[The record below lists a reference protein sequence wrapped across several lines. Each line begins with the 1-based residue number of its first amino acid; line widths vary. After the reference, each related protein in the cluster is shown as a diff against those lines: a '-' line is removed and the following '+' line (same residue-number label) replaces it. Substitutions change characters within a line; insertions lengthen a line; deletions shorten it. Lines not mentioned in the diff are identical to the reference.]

1 MTSQQARRHRRID
14 SFALA
19 LTTTAIRAALAAV
32 PACALMAVP
41 SFAAEPEATPTSQ
54 VPRQYAIASGTLADV
69 LAQYAAATGVQ
80 LVFEPGML
88 AGLRSGG
95 LRGRYTPQE
104 GFEQVL
110 RGSGYEV
117 VSQGRGA
124 YALRKAGAPV
134 RNGTG
139 GTSDTS
145 HAATL
150 PAVTVAAAT
159 ERETPTSR
167 VNGYVARRSATATK
181 TDTAL
186 IENPQSVSVITADEI
201 GDRKAESLDEA
212 LRYTA
217 GVTPNLKPW
226 AVDEFSLLRGF
237 ELGTAGVFMDGL
249 LTSGRSYAAPIEPY
263 GLERLEV
270 LRGPASVLYGKMP
283 PGGMVNAVSK
293 RPTADALREIGVE
306 YGTYNRKQLKADIG
320 GALDSQG
327 EWTYRLTV
335 LGRDSGTRLD
345 NDRDDRL
352 YIAPALTWQPNADTK
367 LTLLGRYQKDNQA
380 YAWQN
385 KLQEPGV
392 FGQPNPRVNIG
403 GYDNRW
409 QRDNKMLGYE
419 FEHRI
424 DDTWSV
430 QQSMRYSELDRSET
444 NVFPRGL
451 RADGY
456 TLNRSFSPRETHWK
470 GLLADTRVQARFDT
484 GPLTHTMLAGVDYA
498 KSRITDEFPYDRP
511 LLAPMNLFAPVYTH
525 QPLAPAADP
534 YVNRM
539 PSKQVGLYLQDQV
552 KWNRWVV
559 TAGVRHDKADASGT
573 RTFAKAG
580 DSTLDYDTSVSAT
593 TGRVGA
599 VYLFDSGWAPYV
611 NYATSF
617 SPEIGNNVRGEPLKP
632 SKGRQVEAGV
642 RYQPA
647 EENQSYTASVFNIV
661 RSNVTTAAPQ
671 APGEVIQTGQ
681 VRSRGLELEAR
692 AELTKNLSLIA
703 QYTYLDTR
711 ITRSND
717 GDLGLPLM
725 SAPKHSASVWGKYS
739 FPVGDA
745 TRAFAA
751 LGVRYLGKSRSAW
764 DTDYAGITNPS
775 VTLVD
780 LALGFDRGPWRFTLN
795 INNLLNKQSLMDC
808 NGSICYRSSERTA
821 NLSALYRF

>member
-14 SFALA
+14 KFAVAITTMAIRVVLGGAGALA
-19 LTTTAIRAALAAV
+19 VATAPV
-32 PACALMAVP
+32 
-41 SFAAEPEATPTSQ
+41 FAAEAAGPGA
-54 VPRQYAIASGTLADV
+54 RQYAIAAGTLADV

-95 LRGRYTPQE
+95 LRGRYTAQE

-117 VSQGRGA
+117 VGQGAGA
-124 YALRKAGAPV
+124 YSLRKTGTPV
-134 RNGTG
+134 RSSTG
-139 GTSDTS
+139 D
-145 HAATL
+145 AATL
-150 PAVTVAAAT
+150 APVTVTAAT
-159 ERETPTSR
+159 ERETPTGR
-167 VNGYVARRSATATK
+167 VNGYVARRSSTATK

-237 ELGTAGVFMDGL
+237 ELGTAGIFMDGL

-293 RPTADALREIGVE
+293 RPTADAVREIGIE
-306 YGTYNRKQLKADIG
+306 YGSYNRKQLKADIG
-320 GALDSQG
+320 GALDSRS

-335 LGRDSGTRLD
+335 LGRDSNTRLD
-345 NDRDDRL
+345 HDRDNRL
-352 YIAPALTWQPNADTK
+352 YIAPALTWQPNASTK

-385 KLQEPGV
+385 QLEQPGV
-392 FGQPNPRVNIG
+392 FGQPSPRVNIG

-409 QRDNKMLGYE
+409 RRDNKMLGYE
-419 FEHRI
+419 FEHSF
-424 DDTWSV
+424 DATWSV

-451 RADGY
+451 RSDGY
-456 TLNRSFSPRETHWK
+456 TMNRSFSPRDTHWK
-470 GLLADTRVQARFDT
+470 GVLLDTRVQARFDS
-484 GPLTHTMLAGVDYA
+484 GPLAHTLLAGVDYA
-498 KSRITDEFPYDRP
+498 RSRTTDEFPYDRP
-511 LLAPMNLFAPVYTH
+511 LLAPMNLLAPAYTH

-534 YVNRM
+534 YVDRV
-539 PSKQVGLYLQDQV
+539 PTKQVGLYLQDQV
-552 KWNRWVV
+552 KWDRWVL
-559 TAGVRHDKADASGT
+559 TAGVRHDKADATGT
-573 RTFAKAG
+573 RTFGRTGA
-580 DSTLDYDTSVSAT
+580 SSEIYDTSASAT
-593 TGRVGA
+593 TGRVGV
-599 VYLFDSGWAPYV
+599 VYLFESGWAPYV

-617 SPEIGNNVRGEPLKP
+617 SPEIGKDLNGDLLKP

-642 RYQPA
+642 RYQPVGKNA
-647 EENQSYTASVFNIV
+647 SYTASVFDIV
-661 RSNVTTAAPQ
+661 RTNVTTAAPQ
-671 APGEVIQTGQ
+671 VPGEVIQTGE
-681 VRSRGLELEAR
+681 VKSRGLELEAR
-692 AELTKNLSLIA
+692 ADVTDNISLVA

-717 GDLGLPLM
+717 GDLGLPQM
-725 SAPKHSASVWGKYS
+725 STPKHSASVWGKYS
-739 FPVGDA
+739 FPVGGS

-751 LGVRYLGKSRSAW
+751 LGVRYLGRARSAW
-764 DTDYAGITNPS
+764 DTGNANITNPS
-775 VTLVD
+775 FTLVD
-780 LALGFDRGPWRFTLN
+780 LALGFDRGPWRFSLN
-795 INNLLNKQSLMDC
+795 VNNLLNKQSLMDC
-808 NGSICYRSSERTA
+808 NGSICYRSAERTA
-821 NLSALYRF
+821 NVSALYRF

>member
-1 MTSQQARRHRRID
+1 MTWQQARRHRRID
-14 SFALA
+14 KVAVA
-19 LTTTAIRAALAAV
+19 ITTTAIRAALGGAGALAV
-32 PACALMAVP
+32 ATAPV
-41 SFAAEPEATPTSQ
+41 FAAETAGPSA
-54 VPRQYAIASGTLADV
+54 RQYAIAAGPLADV
-69 LAQYAAATGVQ
+69 LAQYAAAAGVQ
-80 LVFEPGML
+80 LIFEPGTL
-88 AGLRSGG
+88 AGLRSPG
-95 LRGRYTPQE
+95 LRGRYTAQD

-117 VSQGRGA
+117 VGSGSGGGGSV
-124 YALRKAGAPV
+124 LRKASAPARSGA
-134 RNGTG
+134 G
-139 GTSDTS
+139 DAA
-145 HAATL
+145 AATL
-150 PAVTVAAAT
+150 SPVTVTAAT
-159 ERETPTSR
+159 ERETPTGR

-293 RPTADALREIGVE
+293 RPTADTLREIGIE
-306 YGTYNRKQLKADIG
+306 YGSYNRKQLKADLS
-320 GALDSQG
+320 GALGSES
-327 EWTYRLTV
+327 EWTYRLTL
-335 LGRDSGTRLD
+335 LGRDSNTRLD
-345 NDRDDRL
+345 HDRDNRL
-352 YIAPALTWQPNADTK
+352 FIAPALTWQPSASTK

-385 KLQEPGV
+385 QLEQPGV
-392 FGQPNPRVNIG
+392 FGQPSPRVNIG
-403 GYDNRW
+403 GHDNRW
-409 QRDNKMLGYE
+409 RRDNKMLGYE
-419 FEHRI
+419 FEHSFN
-424 DDTWSV
+424 DTWSV

-470 GLLADTRVQARFDT
+470 GLLLDTRVQARFDS
-484 GPLTHTMLAGVDYA
+484 GPLKHIVLAGVDYA
-498 KSRITDEFPYDRP
+498 KSRTTDEFPYDRP
-511 LLAPMNLFAPVYTH
+511 LLSSMNLFAPVYMH
-525 QPLAPAADP
+525 QPLLPAADP
-534 YVNRM
+534 YVDRV
-539 PSKQVGLYLQDQV
+539 PSKQLGLYLQDQI
-552 KWNRWVV
+552 KWDRWVL
-559 TAGVRHDKADASGT
+559 TAGVRHDKADATGT
-573 RTFAKAG
+573 RTFGKTG
-580 DSTLDYDTSVSAT
+580 ESSEIYDTSASAT
-593 TGRVGA
+593 TGRVGV
-599 VYLFDSGWAPYV
+599 VYLFESGWAPYA

-617 SPEIGNNVRGEPLKP
+617 SPEIGKDLNGKLLKP
-632 SKGRQVEAGV
+632 SKGRQIEAGV
-642 RYQPA
+642 RYQPTA
-647 EENQSYTASVFNIV
+647 KNASYTASVFDIV

-671 APGEVIQTGQ
+671 APGEVIQTGE

-692 AELTKNLSLIA
+692 ADMTNSISLIA

-717 GDLGLPLM
+717 GDLGLPQM
-725 SAPKHSASVWGKYS
+725 SAPKHSASLWGKYS
-739 FPVGDA
+739 FPLGDS

-764 DTDYAGITNPS
+764 DTGNANIANPS
-775 VTLVD
+775 IAMVD
-780 LALGFDRGPWRFTLN
+780 LALGFDRGPWRVSLN
-795 INNLLNKQSLMDC
+795 LNNLLNKQSLMDC
-808 NGSICYRSSERTA
+808 NGSICYQSAERTA

>member
-1 MTSQQARRHRRID
+1 MGSQHNAGRHRHTGRITAAITAAAMRAALGGAG
-14 SFALA
+14 ALA
-19 LTTTAIRAALAAV
+19 LLAAPV
-32 PACALMAVP
+32 
-41 SFAAEPEATPTSQ
+41 FAAEPAGAGA
-54 VPRQYAIASGTLADV
+54 RQYAIAGGTLADV
-69 LAQYAAATGVQ
+69 LAQFAAATGVQ
-80 LVFEPGML
+80 LIFEPGML

-95 LRGRYTPQE
+95 LRGRYTAQE

-117 VSQGRGA
+117 TGQGSGG
-124 YALRKAGAPV
+124 YALRKAAAPV
-134 RNGTG
+134 VRSGAAD
-139 GTSDTS
+139 S
-145 HAATL
+145 AATL
-150 PAVTVAAAT
+150 APITVTAAP
-159 ERETPTSR
+159 ERETSTGR

-293 RPTADALREIGVE
+293 RPTAETVREIGIE

-320 GALDSQG
+320 GALDSRS

-335 LGRDSGTRLD
+335 LGRDSNTRLD
-345 NDRDDRL
+345 HDRDNRL
-352 YIAPALTWQPNADTK
+352 YIAPALTWQPSASTK

-385 KLQEPGV
+385 QLEQPGV
-392 FGQPNPRVNIG
+392 FGQPSPRVNIG

-409 QRDNKMLGYE
+409 RRDNKMLGYE
-419 FEHRI
+419 FEHSF
-424 DDTWSV
+424 DDTWSM

-470 GLLADTRVQARFDT
+470 GLLLDTRVQARFGS
-484 GPLTHTMLAGVDYA
+484 GPLAHTVLAGVDYA
-498 KSRITDEFPYDRP
+498 KSRTTDEFPYDRP

-534 YVNRM
+534 YVDRV
-539 PSKQVGLYLQDQV
+539 PSKQVGLYLQDQI
-552 KWNRWVV
+552 KWDRWVL
-559 TAGVRHDKADASGT
+559 TAGVRHDKADATGT
-573 RTFAKAG
+573 RTFGRTG
-580 DSTLDYDTSVSAT
+580 DSSEIYDTSASAT
-593 TGRVGA
+593 TGRVGV
-599 VYLFDSGWAPYV
+599 VYLFESGWAPYA

-617 SPEIGNNVRGEPLKP
+617 SPEIGKDLNGNLLKP
-632 SKGRQVEAGV
+632 SKGRQIEAGV
-642 RYQPA
+642 RYQPTGKNA
-647 EENQSYTASVFNIV
+647 SYTASVFDIV

-671 APGEVIQTGQ
+671 APGEVIQTGE

-692 AELTKNLSLIA
+692 ADVTSNISLIA

-717 GDLGLPLM
+717 GDLGLPQM

-739 FPVGDA
+739 FPVGDS

-751 LGVRYLGKSRSAW
+751 LGVRYLGKARSAW
-764 DTDYAGITNPS
+764 DTGNANITNPS
-775 VTLVD
+775 IAMVD
-780 LALGFDRGPWRFTLN
+780 LALGFDRGPWRVSLN
-795 INNLLNKQSLMDC
+795 LNNLLNKQSLMDC
-808 NGSICYRSSERTA
+808 NGSICYRSAERTA

>member
-1 MTSQQARRHRRID
+1 MNSPQARRHRRINK
-14 SFALA
+14 FAVTLA
-19 LTTTAIRAALAAV
+19 GTTLRAVLAAV
-32 PACALMAVP
+32 PACALATTSSP
-41 SFAAEPEATPTSQ
+41 ATAAETGDMTARSYE
-54 VPRQYAIASGTLADV
+54 IAAGPLSDV
-69 LAQYAAATGVQ
+69 LARYAASTGVQ
-80 LVFEPGML
+80 LVFEPGLL
-88 AGLRSGG
+88 AGLRSEG

-104 GFEQVL
+104 GFDRLL
-110 RGSGYEV
+110 RGSGYEAIA
-117 VSQGRGA
+117 QGGGA
-124 YALRKAGAPV
+124 YALRKPSMPV
-134 RNGTG
+134 L
-139 GTSDTS
+139 SA
-145 HAATL
+145 AATGRDATTL
-150 PAVTVAAAT
+150 SAVTVTAAI

-226 AVDEFSLLRGF
+226 SVDEFSLLRGF

-270 LRGPASVLYGKMP
+270 MRGPASVLYGKMP

-293 RPTADALREIGVE
+293 RPTTETLREIGVE
-306 YGTYNRKQLKADIG
+306 YGTYDRKTFKADLG
-320 GALDSQG
+320 GSLG
-327 EWTYRLTV
+327 EGSDWSYRLTM
-335 LGRDSGTRLD
+335 LGRDANTRLD
-345 NDRDDRL
+345 RDRDDRL
-352 YIAPALTWQPNADTK
+352 YIAPALTWQPNADTR

-385 KLQEPGV
+385 QLQNPGV
-392 FGQPNPRVNIG
+392 FGQPSPRVNVG

-409 QRDNKMLGYE
+409 RRDNRMLGYE
-419 FEHRI
+419 FEHRF

-430 QQSMRYSELDRSET
+430 QQSARYTELDRSET

-451 RADGY
+451 QSDGY

-470 GLLADTRVQARFDT
+470 GVLVDTRAQARFDT
-484 GPLTHTMLAGVDYA
+484 GPLAHTVLMGMDYA
-498 KSRITDEFPYDRP
+498 KSRTTDEFPYDRP
-511 LLAPMNLFAPVYTH
+511 VLAPLNLLAPVY
-525 QPLAPAADP
+525 QRQSLAPADDP
-534 YVNRM
+534 YVDRF
-539 PSKQVGLYLQDQV
+539 PSRQLGLYLQDQL
-552 KWNRWVV
+552 KWDRWVL
-559 TAGVRHDKADASGT
+559 TAGVRHDKAEGSGFRTMSNTGAS
-573 RTFAKAG
+573 FVA
-580 DSTLDYDTSVSAT
+580 YDTSASAT

-617 SPEIGNNVRGEPLKP
+617 APENGVSVTGDLLKP

-647 EENQSYTASVFNIV
+647 DRNATYTASVFDLV
-661 RSNVTTAAPQ
+661 RSNVTTASLQ
-671 APGEVIQTGQ
+671 MPGELIQTGE

-692 AELTKNLSLIA
+692 TELTANLSLIA
-703 QYTYLDTR
+703 QYTYLDAA

-717 GDLGLPLM
+717 GDRGLAPM
-725 SAPKHSASVWGKYS
+725 SVPKHSTSVWAKYA
-739 FPVGDA
+739 FPIA
-745 TRAFAA
+745 ETTRAFTA
-751 LGVRYLGKSRSAW
+751 LGVRYLGGSRSAW
-764 DTDYAGITNPS
+764 DSNNLDIRNPS
-775 VTLVD
+775 FTLLD
-780 LALGFDRGPWRFTLN
+780 LAIGFDRGPWRVSLN
-795 INNLLNKQSLMDC
+795 INNLLDRQSLMDC
-808 NGSICYRSSERTA
+808 NGSLCYRSAERTA

>member
-14 SFALA
+14 KFAVA
-19 LTTTAIRAALAAV
+19 ITTTAIRAALGGAGV
-32 PACALMAVP
+32 LALGTAPV
-41 SFAAEPEATPTSQ
+41 FAAEAAGPSA
-54 VPRQYAIASGTLADV
+54 RQYAIAGGTLADV

-95 LRGRYTPQE
+95 LRGRYTARE

-117 VSQGRGA
+117 VGQGAGA
-124 YALRKAGAPV
+124 YSLRKAGAPV
-134 RNGTG
+134 RSSTG
-139 GTSDTS
+139 D
-145 HAATL
+145 AATL
-150 PAVTVAAAT
+150 APVTVTAAT
-159 ERETPTSR
+159 ERETPTGR

-186 IENPQSVSVITADEI
+186 VENPQSVSVITADEI

-226 AVDEFSLLRGF
+226 AVDEFSMLRGF
-237 ELGTAGVFMDGL
+237 ELGTAGIFMDGL

-293 RPTADALREIGVE
+293 RPTADTVREIGIE
-306 YGTYNRKQLKADIG
+306 YGSYNRKQLKADLA
-320 GALDSQG
+320 GALDSRN

-335 LGRDSGTRLD
+335 LGRDSNTRLD
-345 NDRDDRL
+345 HDRDNRL
-352 YIAPALTWQPNADTK
+352 YIAPALTWQPNASTK

-385 KLQEPGV
+385 QLEQPGV
-392 FGQPNPRVNIG
+392 FGQPSPGVNIG

-409 QRDNKMLGYE
+409 RRDNKMLGYE
-419 FEHRI
+419 FEHSF
-424 DDTWSV
+424 DATWSV

-451 RADGY
+451 RSDGY
-456 TLNRSFSPRETHWK
+456 TMNRSFSPRETHWK
-470 GLLADTRVQARFDT
+470 GLLLDTRVQARFDS
-484 GPLTHTMLAGVDYA
+484 GPLAHTLLAGVDYA
-498 KSRITDEFPYDRP
+498 KSRTTDEFPYDRP

-534 YVNRM
+534 YVDRV

-552 KWNRWVV
+552 KWNRWVL
-559 TAGVRHDKADASGT
+559 TAGVRHDKADATGT
-573 RTFAKAG
+573 RTFG
-580 DSTLDYDTSVSAT
+580 RTGESSEIYDTSASAT
-593 TGRVGA
+593 TGRVGV
-599 VYLFDSGWAPYV
+599 VYLFESGWAPYV

-617 SPEIGNNVRGEPLKP
+617 SPEIGKDVNGDLLKP

-642 RYQPA
+642 RYQPVGKNA
-647 EENQSYTASVFNIV
+647 SYTASVFDIV

-671 APGEVIQTGQ
+671 VPGEVIQTGE
-681 VRSRGLELEAR
+681 VKSRGLELEAR
-692 AELTKNLSLIA
+692 ADVTDNISLIA

-717 GDLGLPLM
+717 GDLGLPQM
-725 SAPKHSASVWGKYS
+725 STPKHSASVWGKYS
-739 FPVGDA
+739 FPVGGS

-751 LGVRYLGKSRSAW
+751 LGVRYLGKARSAW
-764 DTDYAGITNPS
+764 DTGNANITNPS
-775 VTLVD
+775 FTLVD
-780 LALGFDRGPWRFTLN
+780 LALGFDRGPWRFSVN
-795 INNLLNKQSLMDC
+795 VNNLLNKQSLMDC
-808 NGSICYRSSERTA
+808 NGSICYRSAERTA
-821 NLSALYRF
+821 NVSALYRF

>member
-1 MTSQQARRHRRID
+1 MGSQHARRHHHPGTATVTLAAAAVHA
-14 SFALA
+14 ALRA
-19 LTTTAIRAALAAV
+19 AFVGGVGMAALAANPV
-32 PACALMAVP
+32 
-41 SFAAEPEATPTSQ
+41 FAAEPAGNGA
-54 VPRQYAIASGTLADV
+54 RQFAIGAGPLADV
-69 LAQYAAATGVQ
+69 LAQYAASAGVQ
-80 LVFEPGML
+80 LIFEPATL
-88 AGLRSGG
+88 AGLRSPG
-95 LRGRYTPQE
+95 LRGRYTVQE

-117 VSQGRGA
+117 VGSGSGGSM
-124 YALRKAGAPV
+124 LRKAGAPS
-134 RNGTG
+134 RSG
-139 GTSDTS
+139 
-145 HAATL
+145 AADAGAVML
-150 PAVTVAAAT
+150 SPVTVTATT
-159 ERETPTSR
+159 ERETPTGR
-167 VNGYVARRSATATK
+167 VDGYVARRSLTATK

-201 GDRKAESLDEA
+201 GDRKAESLDQA

-293 RPTADALREIGVE
+293 RPSADTLREIGIE
-306 YGTYNRKQLKADIG
+306 YGSYDRKQFKADLS
-320 GALDSQG
+320 GALGSDSD
-327 EWTYRLTV
+327 WTYRLTV
-335 LGRDSGTRLD
+335 LGRESNTRLD
-345 NDRDDRL
+345 RDRDNRL
-352 YIAPALTWQPNADTK
+352 FIAPALTWQPSASTR

-380 YAWQN
+380 YAWPNQ
-385 KLQEPGV
+385 LEQPGV
-392 FGQPNPRVNIG
+392 FGQTSPRVNIG
-403 GYDNRW
+403 ADDNRW
-409 QRDNKMLGYE
+409 RRDNKMLGYE
-419 FEHRI
+419 FEHSF

-456 TLNRSFSPRETHWK
+456 TLGRSFSPRETHWK
-470 GLLADTRVQARFDT
+470 GLLLDTRVQARFDS
-484 GPLTHTMLAGVDYA
+484 GPLKHTVLAGVDYA
-498 KSRITDEFPYDRP
+498 RSRTTDEFPYDRP
-511 LLAPMNLFAPVYTH
+511 LLPSMNLFAPVYMH

-534 YVNRM
+534 YVDRA
-539 PSKQVGLYLQDQV
+539 PSKQVGLYLQDQI
-552 KWNRWVV
+552 KWDRWVL
-559 TAGVRHDKADASGT
+559 TAGVRHDKAEATGT
-573 RTFAKAG
+573 RTFG
-580 DSTLDYDTSVSAT
+580 NTGERSEIYDTSASAT
-593 TGRVGA
+593 TGRVGV
-599 VYLFDSGWAPYV
+599 VYLFDSGWAPYA

-617 SPEIGNNVRGEPLKP
+617 SPEIGKDLNGNLLKP
-632 SKGRQVEAGV
+632 SKGRQIEAGV
-642 RYQPA
+642 RYQPNGRNA
-647 EENQSYTASVFNIV
+647 SYTASVFDIV

-671 APGEVIQTGQ
+671 APGEVIQTGE

-692 AELTKNLSLIA
+692 ADVTNNISLVA

-717 GDLGLPLM
+717 GDLGLPQM
-725 SAPKHSASVWGKYS
+725 SAPRHSVSVWGKYA

-751 LGVRYLGKSRSAW
+751 LGVRYLGKARSAW
-764 DTDYAGITNPS
+764 DTGNANITNPGIAM
-775 VTLVD
+775 VD
-780 LALGFDRGPWRFTLN
+780 LAFGFDRGPWRVSLN
-795 INNLLNKQSLMDC
+795 LSNLLNKQSLMDC
-808 NGSICYRSSERTA
+808 NGSLCYRSAERTA

>member
-1 MTSQQARRHRRID
+1 MGSQHARRHRHLGT
-14 SFALA
+14 FTAA
-19 LTTTAIRAALAAV
+19 LTTTAVHAAV
-32 PACALMAVP
+32 RVALGGAIGIGALVATP
-41 SFAAEPEATPTSQ
+41 VFAAEPAGTGA
-54 VPRQYAIASGTLADV
+54 RQFAIAAGPLADV
-69 LAQYAAATGVQ
+69 LAQYAAAAGVP
-80 LVFEPGML
+80 LIFEPGTL
-88 AGLRSGG
+88 AGLRSPG
-95 LRGRYTPQE
+95 LRGRYTAQE

-117 VSQGRGA
+117 VGGGSGGSV
-124 YALRKAGAPV
+124 LRKASAPV
-134 RNGTG
+134 RSGAV
-139 GTSDTS
+139 DT
-145 HAATL
+145 AATL
-150 PAVTVAAAT
+150 SPVTVTAAT

-167 VNGYVARRSATATK
+167 VNGYVARRSVTATK

-293 RPTADALREIGVE
+293 RPTADTLREIGIE
-306 YGTYNRKQLKADIG
+306 YGSYNRKQLKADLS
-320 GALDSQG
+320 GALGSG
-327 EWTYRLTV
+327 SEWTYRLTM
-335 LGRDSGTRLD
+335 LGRDSNTRLD
-345 NDRDDRL
+345 HDRDNRL
-352 YIAPALTWQPNADTK
+352 FIAPALTWQPNASTK
-367 LTLLGRYQKDNQA
+367 LTVLGRYQKDNQA

-385 KLQEPGV
+385 QLEQPGV
-392 FGQPNPRVNIG
+392 FGQPSPRVNVG

-409 QRDNKMLGYE
+409 RRDNKMLGYE
-419 FEHRI
+419 FEHSFN
-424 DDTWSV
+424 DTWSV

-456 TLNRSFSPRETHWK
+456 TLGRSFSPRETHWK
-470 GLLADTRVQARFDT
+470 GLLLDTRVQARFDS
-484 GPLTHTMLAGVDYA
+484 GPLKHTVLAGVDYA
-498 KSRITDEFPYDRP
+498 KSRTTDEFPYDRP
-511 LLAPMNLFAPVYTH
+511 LLPSMNLFAPVYMH

-534 YVNRM
+534 YVDRV
-539 PSKQVGLYLQDQV
+539 PTKQVGLYLQDQI
-552 KWNRWVV
+552 KWDRWVLTV
-559 TAGVRHDKADASGT
+559 GVRHDKADATGT
-573 RTFAKAG
+573 RTFGKTG
-580 DSTLDYDTSVSAT
+580 DSSEIYDTSASAT
-593 TGRVGA
+593 TGRVGV
-599 VYLFDSGWAPYV
+599 VYLFDSGWAPYA

-617 SPEIGNNVRGEPLKP
+617 SPEIGKDLNGNLLKP
-632 SKGRQVEAGV
+632 SKGRQIEAGV
-642 RYQPA
+642 RYQPTA
-647 EENQSYTASVFNIV
+647 KNASYTASVFDIV

-692 AELTKNLSLIA
+692 ADVTNNISLIA

-717 GDLGLPLM
+717 GDLGLPQM

-739 FPVGDA
+739 FPVGDS

-751 LGVRYLGKSRSAW
+751 LGVRYLGKARSAW
-764 DTDYAGITNPS
+764 DTGNANITNPS
-775 VTLVD
+775 IAMVD
-780 LALGFDRGPWRFTLN
+780 LALGFDRGPWRVSLN
-795 INNLLNKQSLMDC
+795 LNNLLNKQSLLDC
-808 NGSICYRSSERTA
+808 NGSICYRSAERTA

>member
-1 MTSQQARRHRRID
+1 MGSQHARRHRHLGT
-14 SFALA
+14 FTVALS
-19 LTTTAIRAALAAV
+19 TTAVHAAVRMALGGAVGIGALAATPV
-32 PACALMAVP
+32 L
-41 SFAAEPEATPTSQ
+41 FAAEPAGTAA
-54 VPRQYAIASGTLADV
+54 RQFAIAAGPLADV
-69 LAQYAAATGVQ
+69 LAQYAAAAGVP
-80 LVFEPGML
+80 LIFEPGTL
-88 AGLRSGG
+88 AGLRSPG
-95 LRGRYTPQE
+95 LRGRYTARE

-117 VSQGRGA
+117 VGGGSGGSV
-124 YALRKAGAPV
+124 LRKASAPV
-134 RNGTG
+134 RSSVG
-139 GTSDTS
+139 DT
-145 HAATL
+145 AATL
-150 PAVTVAAAT
+150 SPVTVTAAT
-159 ERETPTSR
+159 ERETPTGR

-293 RPTADALREIGVE
+293 RPTADTLREIGIE
-306 YGTYNRKQLKADIG
+306 YGSYNRKQLKADLS
-320 GALDSQG
+320 GALGSDSD
-327 EWTYRLTV
+327 WTYRFTV
-335 LGRDSGTRLD
+335 LGRESNTRLD
-345 NDRDDRL
+345 HDRDNRL
-352 YIAPALTWQPNADTK
+352 FIAPALTWQPSASTK

-385 KLQEPGV
+385 QLEQPGV
-392 FGQPNPRVNIG
+392 FGQPSPRVNVG

-409 QRDNKMLGYE
+409 RRDNKMLGYE
-419 FEHRI
+419 FEHSFN
-424 DDTWSV
+424 DTWSV

-470 GLLADTRVQARFDT
+470 GLLLDTRVQARFDS
-484 GPLTHTMLAGVDYA
+484 GPLKHTMLVGVDYA
-498 KSRITDEFPYDRP
+498 KSRTTDEFPYDRP
-511 LLAPMNLFAPVYTH
+511 LLSPMNLFAPVYMH

-534 YVNRM
+534 YVDRV
-539 PSKQVGLYLQDQV
+539 PTKQVGLYLQDQI
-552 KWNRWVV
+552 KWDRWVL
-559 TAGVRHDKADASGT
+559 TAGLRHDKADATGT
-573 RTFAKAG
+573 RTFG
-580 DSTLDYDTSVSAT
+580 NTGESSEIYDTSASAT
-593 TGRVGA
+593 TGRVGV

-617 SPEIGNNVRGEPLKP
+617 SPEIGKDLNGNLLKP
-632 SKGRQVEAGV
+632 SKGRQIEAGV
-642 RYQPA
+642 RYQPIA
-647 EENQSYTASVFNIV
+647 RNASYTASVFDIV

-692 AELTKNLSLIA
+692 ADVTNNISLIA

-717 GDLGLPLM
+717 GDLGLPQM

-739 FPVGDA
+739 FPVGDS

-751 LGVRYLGKSRSAW
+751 VGVRYLGKARSAW
-764 DTDYAGITNPS
+764 DTGNANITSPS
-775 VTLVD
+775 IAMVD
-780 LALGFDRGPWRFTLN
+780 LALGFDRGPWRVSLN

-808 NGSICYRSSERTA
+808 NGSLCYRSAERTA

>member
-1 MTSQQARRHRRID
+1 MGSQHSARRHRHTGKITAAITTAAMHAAWGGAG
-14 SFALA
+14 ALA
-19 LTTTAIRAALAAV
+19 LLAV
-32 PACALMAVP
+32 PVC
-41 SFAAEPEATPTSQ
+41 AAEPAGAGA
-54 VPRQYAIASGTLADV
+54 RQYAIAGGTLADV
-69 LAQYAAATGVQ
+69 LAQFAAATGVQ
-80 LVFEPGML
+80 LIFEPGML

-95 LRGRYTPQE
+95 LRGRYTAQE

-117 VSQGRGA
+117 TGQGSGA
-124 YALRKAGAPV
+124 YALRKAAAPV
-134 RNGTG
+134 VRSGAAD
-139 GTSDTS
+139 S
-145 HAATL
+145 AATL
-150 PAVTVAAAT
+150 APVTVTAAP
-159 ERETPTSR
+159 ERETPTGR

-293 RPTADALREIGVE
+293 RPTAETVREIGIE

-320 GALDSQG
+320 GALDSRS

-335 LGRDSGTRLD
+335 LGRDSNTRLD
-345 NDRDDRL
+345 HDRDNRL
-352 YIAPALTWQPNADTK
+352 YIAPALTWQPSASTK

-385 KLQEPGV
+385 QLEQPGV
-392 FGQPNPRVNIG
+392 FGQPSPRVNIG

-409 QRDNKMLGYE
+409 RRDNKMLGYE
-419 FEHRI
+419 FEHSF
-424 DDTWSV
+424 DDTWSM

-470 GLLADTRVQARFDT
+470 GLLLDTRVQARFGS
-484 GPLTHTMLAGVDYA
+484 GPLAHTVLAGVDYA
-498 KSRITDEFPYDRP
+498 KSRTTDEFPYDRP

-534 YVNRM
+534 YVDRV
-539 PSKQVGLYLQDQV
+539 PSKQVGLYLQDQI
-552 KWNRWVV
+552 KWDRWVL
-559 TAGVRHDKADASGT
+559 TAGVRHDKADATGT
-573 RTFAKAG
+573 RTFGRTG
-580 DSTLDYDTSVSAT
+580 DSSEIYDTSASAT
-593 TGRVGA
+593 TGRVGV
-599 VYLFDSGWAPYV
+599 VYLFESGWAPYA

-617 SPEIGNNVRGEPLKP
+617 SPEIGKDLNGNLLKP
-632 SKGRQVEAGV
+632 SKGRQIEAGV
-642 RYQPA
+642 RYQPTGKNA
-647 EENQSYTASVFNIV
+647 SYTASVFDIV

-671 APGEVIQTGQ
+671 APGEVIQTGE

-692 AELTKNLSLIA
+692 ADVTSNISLIA

-717 GDLGLPLM
+717 GDLGLPQM

-739 FPVGDA
+739 FPVGGS

-751 LGVRYLGKSRSAW
+751 LGVRYLGKARSAW
-764 DTDYAGITNPS
+764 DTGNANITNPGIAM
-775 VTLVD
+775 VD
-780 LALGFDRGPWRFTLN
+780 LALGFDRGPWRVSLN
-795 INNLLNKQSLMDC
+795 LNNLLNKQSLMDC
-808 NGSICYRSSERTA
+808 NGSICYRSAERTA

>member
-14 SFALA
+14 RFATA
-19 LTTTAIRAALAAV
+19 ITTTAIRAALAAA
-32 PACALMAVP
+32 PACALVAP
-41 SFAAEPEATPTSQ
+41 PALAADPAGQPA
-54 VPRQYAIASGTLADV
+54 RRYAIAGGSLADV
-69 LAQYAAATGVQ
+69 LARFAATTGVQ
-80 LVFEPGML
+80 LVFEPGLL
-88 AGLRSGG
+88 AGMRSDG
-95 LRGRYTPQE
+95 LQGRYTPQE

-117 VSQGRGA
+117 IGQGGGA
-124 YALRKAGAPV
+124 YTLRKVAAAPHGGAGDGA
-134 RNGTG
+134 
-139 GTSDTS
+139 S
-145 HAATL
+145 L
-150 PAVTVAAAT
+150 PAVTVTAAS
-159 ERETPTSR
+159 EGETPTSR
-167 VNGYVARRSATATK
+167 VAGYVARRSATATK

-186 IENPQSVSVITADEI
+186 IENPQSVSVITSDEI

-293 RPTADALREIGVE
+293 RPTADSVREIGIE
-306 YGTYNRKQLKADIG
+306 YGTYDRRQLKADIG
-320 GALDSQG
+320 GALDSG
-327 EWTYRLTV
+327 NEWTYRLTV

-345 NDRDDRL
+345 DDRDNRL
-352 YIAPALTWQPNADTK
+352 YIAPALTWQPNPGTR
-367 LTLLGRYQKDNQA
+367 LTLLARYQKDNQA

-385 KLQEPGV
+385 QLRQPGV
-392 FGQPNPRVNIG
+392 FGQPSPSVNIG

-409 QRDNKMLGYE
+409 RRDNKMIGYE
-419 FEHRI
+419 FEHRFNPI
-424 DDTWSV
+424 WSV
-430 QQSMRYSELDRSET
+430 QQSMRYSNLDRSET
-444 NVFPRGL
+444 NVFPRDL

-456 TLNRSFSPRETHWK
+456 TLARSFSPRETHWK
-470 GLLADTRVQARFDT
+470 GVLLDTRVQALVNS
-484 GPLTHTMLAGVDYA
+484 GPLSHTLLAGVDYA

-511 LLAPMNLFAPVYTH
+511 LLAPINLFAPVYTR

-539 PSKQVGLYLQDQV
+539 PSRQVGLYLQDQV

-573 RTFAKAG
+573 RTFGKTG
-580 DSTLDYDTSVSAT
+580 DSTLDYDTSASAT

-617 SPEIGNNVRGEPLKP
+617 SPEIGNDVGGRPLKP

-647 EENQSYTASVFNIV
+647 EKNVGYTASVFDIV

-671 APGEVIQTGQ
+671 APGEVIQTGE

-692 AELTKNLSLIA
+692 ADLTRNLSVIA

-739 FPVGDA
+739 FLVGES

-775 VTLVD
+775 ITLVD
-780 LALGFDRGPWRFTLN
+780 IALGFDQGPWHFSFN

-808 NGSICYRSSERTA
+808 KGNLCYRSAERTA

>member
-14 SFALA
+14 KFAVA
-19 LTTTAIRAALAAV
+19 IATTAIRAALGGAGV
-32 PACALMAVP
+32 LALGTAPV
-41 SFAAEPEATPTSQ
+41 FAAEAAGPGT
-54 VPRQYAIASGTLADV
+54 RQYAIAGGTLADV
-69 LAQYAAATGVQ
+69 LAQYAAVTGVQ
-80 LVFEPGML
+80 LIYEPGML

-95 LRGRYTPQE
+95 LQGRYTAQE

-117 VSQGRGA
+117 VGQGSGA
-124 YALRKAGAPV
+124 YSLRKAGTPV
-134 RNGTG
+134 RNGAG
-139 GTSDTS
+139 D
-145 HAATL
+145 AATL
-150 PAVTVAAAT
+150 APVTVAAAT
-159 ERETPTSR
+159 QRETSTSR

-293 RPTADALREIGVE
+293 RPTADAVREIGIE
-306 YGTYNRKQLKADIG
+306 YGSYNRKQLKADIG
-320 GALDSQG
+320 GALDTQN

-335 LGRDSGTRLD
+335 LGRDSNTRLD

-352 YIAPALTWQPNADTK
+352 YIAPALTWKPNANTK

-385 KLQEPGV
+385 QLAQPGV
-392 FGQPNPRVNIG
+392 FGQPSPRVNIG

-409 QRDNKMLGYE
+409 RRDNKMLGYE
-419 FEHRI
+419 FEHSF

-470 GLLADTRVQARFDT
+470 GLLLDTRVQARFDS
-484 GPLTHTMLAGVDYA
+484 GPLAHTLLAGVDYA
-498 KSRITDEFPYDRP
+498 KSRTTDEFPYARP
-511 LLAPMNLFAPVYTH
+511 SLAPMNLFAPVYAH

-534 YVNRM
+534 YVDRL
-539 PSKQVGLYLQDQV
+539 PSKQIGLYLQDQM
-552 KWNRWVV
+552 KWDRWVL
-559 TAGVRHDKADASGT
+559 TTGVRHDKADASGT
-573 RTFAKAG
+573 RTFTKIG
-580 DSTLDYDTSVSAT
+580 DSSSVYDTSASAT
-593 TGRVGA
+593 TGRVGV
-599 VYLFDSGWAPYV
+599 VYLFESGWAPYV

-617 SPEIGNNVRGEPLKP
+617 SPEIGKDANGDLLKP

-642 RYQPA
+642 RYQPTDQNA
-647 EENQSYTASVFNIV
+647 SYTASVFDIV
-661 RSNVTTAAPQ
+661 RTNVTTAAPQ
-671 APGEVIQTGQ
+671 APGEVIQTGE

-692 AELTKNLSLIA
+692 ADVTNNISLIA

-717 GDLGLPLM
+717 GDLGLPQM

-739 FPVGDA
+739 FPVGES

-751 LGVRYLGKSRSAW
+751 LGVRYLGKARSAW
-764 DTDYAGITNPS
+764 DTGNTHITNPS
-775 VTLVD
+775 FTLID
-780 LALGFDRGPWRFTLN
+780 LALGFDRGPWRFSLN
-795 INNLLNKQSLMDC
+795 VNNLLNKQSLMDC
-808 NGSICYRSSERTA
+808 NGTICYRSAERTA

>member
-14 SFALA
+14 KFAVA
-19 LTTTAIRAALAAV
+19 ITTTAIRAALGGVGALALGAAPV
-32 PACALMAVP
+32 
-41 SFAAEPEATPTSQ
+41 FAAEAAGPSA
-54 VPRQYAIASGTLADV
+54 RQYAIAGGTLADV

-95 LRGRYTPQE
+95 LRGRYTAQE

-117 VSQGRGA
+117 VGQGAGA
-124 YALRKAGAPV
+124 YSLRKAGAPA
-134 RNGTG
+134 RSSTG
-139 GTSDTS
+139 D
-145 HAATL
+145 AATL
-150 PAVTVAAAT
+150 APVTVTAAT
-159 ERETPTSR
+159 ERETPTGR

-237 ELGTAGVFMDGL
+237 ELGTAGIFMDGL

-293 RPTADALREIGVE
+293 RPTADTVREIGIE
-306 YGTYNRKQLKADIG
+306 YGSYNRKQLKADLA
-320 GALDSQG
+320 GALDSRN

-335 LGRDSGTRLD
+335 LGRDSDTRLD
-345 NDRDDRL
+345 HDRDNRL
-352 YIAPALTWQPNADTK
+352 YIAPALTWQPNASTK

-385 KLQEPGV
+385 QLEQPGV
-392 FGQPNPRVNIG
+392 FGQPSPRVNIG

-409 QRDNKMLGYE
+409 RRDNKMLGYE
-419 FEHRI
+419 FEHSF
-424 DDTWSV
+424 DATWSV

-451 RADGY
+451 RSDGY
-456 TLNRSFSPRETHWK
+456 TMNRSFSPRETHWK
-470 GLLADTRVQARFDT
+470 GLLLDTRVQARFSS
-484 GPLTHTMLAGVDYA
+484 GPLAHTLLAGVDYA
-498 KSRITDEFPYDRP
+498 KSRTTDEFPYDRP
-511 LLAPMNLFAPVYTH
+511 LLAPLNLLAPVYTH

-534 YVNRM
+534 YVDRV
-539 PSKQVGLYLQDQV
+539 PTKQVGLYLQDQV
-552 KWNRWVV
+552 KWDRWVL
-559 TAGVRHDKADASGT
+559 TAGVRHDKADATGT
-573 RTFAKAG
+573 RTFG
-580 DSTLDYDTSVSAT
+580 RTGESSEIYDTSASAT
-593 TGRVGA
+593 TGRVGV
-599 VYLFDSGWAPYV
+599 VYLFESGWAPYV

-617 SPEIGNNVRGEPLKP
+617 SPEIGKDLNGDLLKP

-642 RYQPA
+642 RYQPVGRNA
-647 EENQSYTASVFNIV
+647 SYTASVFDIV

-671 APGEVIQTGQ
+671 VPGEVIQTGE
-681 VRSRGLELEAR
+681 VKSRGLELEAR
-692 AELTKNLSLIA
+692 ADVTDNISLIA

-717 GDLGLPLM
+717 GDLGLPQM
-725 SAPKHSASVWGKYS
+725 STPEHSASVWGKYS
-739 FPVGDA
+739 FPLGGS

-751 LGVRYLGKSRSAW
+751 LGVRYLGKARSAW
-764 DTDYAGITNPS
+764 DTGNANITNPS
-775 VTLVD
+775 FTLVD
-780 LALGFDRGPWRFTLN
+780 LALGFDRGPWRFSLN
-795 INNLLNKQSLMDC
+795 VNNLLNKQSLMDC
-808 NGSICYRSSERTA
+808 NGSICYRSAERTA
-821 NLSALYRF
+821 NVSALYRF